1 MVNRMIANAIS
12 MPSHTI
18 LGKYQVIKEIGRGNM
33 GVVYLGY
40 DTSLERDVAI
50 KVADEN
56 RFTCPYNGELYK
68 KIFFNET
75 QFVGVLK
82 HPNITEILDCGVEG
96 EKHYLVME
104 YIPDCKTLENFRTL
118 NNLLSIEEV
127 ASIVFKCAMGLD
139 YLHSQGIIHRDIK
152 PRNILLTPDG
162 DVKICDF
169 GIALFPG
176 QPDADKVQYAG
187 SPLYMSPEQ
196 VQQAEVSRQTDIF
209 SLGVV
214 LYELLTGKHPFAGD
228 NLSAISH
235 MIRQKEPSPIKK
247 YRSDIPKVLEK
258 IVKRA
263 LAKDPKDRYQSGFDL
278 AGDLSLVH
286 DFVRETAC
294 ELSPQAKFLAAK
306 RLRFFKQV
314 SDTELWELINVS
326 RWQKLPAGQITTLES
341 STGGSYH
348 LVVSGVMSAIV
359 NGVEVDHLHAGDCLG
374 GLAVLAKAPQQI
386 AFRARTNATLMCITH
401 GAMEGTSVNCQLR
414 LHKALLQVLQECIS
428 RITMRLASFK
438 MGPTFSCNIQ
448 EQLQPRG

>member
-1 MVNRMIANAIS
+1 MSA
-12 MPSHTI
+12 HTI
-18 LGKYQVIKEIGRGNM
+18 LGKYHLIKEIGRGNM

-40 DTSLERDVAI
+40 DTALGRDAAI
-50 KVADEN
+50 KVANES

-82 HPNITEILDCGVEG
+82 HPNVIEILDWGVEE

-104 YIPDCKTLENFRTL
+104 YFSDCQTLENFRSQD
-118 NNLLSIEEV
+118 NLLSIEEV

-139 YLHSQGIIHRDIK
+139 YLHAQGIIHRDIK
-152 PRNILLTPDG
+152 PRNILLTAER

-169 GIALFPG
+169 GIALLPG

-196 VQQAEVSRQTDIF
+196 VQQEEVSRQTDIF

-235 MIRQKEPSPIKK
+235 MIRQKEPNPIKK
-247 YRSDIPKVLEK
+247 YRSDAPKVLEK

-263 LAKDPKDRYQSGFDL
+263 LAKNPSDRYQCGFDM
-278 AGDLSLVH
+278 AGDLSLVG
-286 DFVRETAC
+286 DFVRETQC
-294 ELSPQAKFLAAK
+294 DLSSQAKYLAAK
-306 RLRFFKQV
+306 RLKFFNQV
-314 SDTELWELINVS
+314 SDAELWELVNVS
-326 RWQKLPAGQITTLES
+326 EWQKIPAGQITALE
-341 STGGSYH
+341 TTVGGTYH
-348 LVVSGVMSAIV
+348 LVVTGVMSVIV

-374 GLAVLAKAPQQI
+374 GLPALNTVPRSI
-386 AFRARTNATLMCITH
+386 AFRARTNTTLMCITH
-401 GAMEGTSVNCQLR
+401 GAIESTSVNCQLK
-414 LHKALLQVLQECIS
+414 LHKALLRLLQECIS
-428 RITMRLASFK
+428 RITMKLASFK
-438 MGPTFSCNIQ
+438 MEVPSSC
-448 EQLQPRG
+448 